1 MENNGFA
8 KVMSSQAMRLVLFLV
23 GGLAVIIGGL
33 VYVLITDL
41 ALINTSNWL
50 FLGIFSS
57 LGASVFTILSNNF
70 KDKKWLFYLFKGLGI
85 LFSIGFV
92 VVMILYP
99 LNGVNPTAIKSRRT
113 SFTEQQI
120 YDIAKLVSV
129 LGIIL
134 GSISVVGQLGDL
146 AVNLAFGI
154 DD

>member
-134 GSISVVGQLGDL
+134 GSISVVGQSGDL

>member
-33 VYVLITDL
+33 VYVLVTDL

-134 GSISVVGQLGDL
+134 GSISVVGQSGDL